1 MRERVIEIRPDDHVS
16 GSPNAPVT
24 LVEYGDYECPHCGAA
39 FPIVENIRR
48 RLGDRLQ
55 FVYRHFP
62 LTQSHPHAEHA
73 AEIAEAA
80 GERGAFWA
88 MHETLFANQSA
99 LDDVSLV
106 AYAQSVGV
114 DPQWAAEALAAG
126 TFAPRVREQF
136 MSGVRNGVN
145 GTPTF
150 FINGRCFDYSL
161 NERVLLATLED
172 AALANSSS

>member
-88 MHETLFANQSA
+88 MHETLFANQS
-99 LDDVSLV
+99 LV

-150 FINGRCFDYSL
+150 FINGRRFDYSL

-172 AALANSSS
+172 AALANTSS

>member
-1 MRERVIEIRPDDHVS
+1 M
-16 GSPNAPVT
+16 
-24 LVEYGDYECPHCGAA
+24 
-39 FPIVENIRR
+39 
-48 RLGDRLQ
+48 
-55 FVYRHFP
+55 YRHFP

-88 MHETLFANQSA
+88 MHETLFANQRA
-99 LDDVSLV
+99 LDDVSFV
-106 AYAQSVGV
+106 DHVVSSAQ
-114 DPQWAAEALAAG
+114 ETAAG
-126 TFAPRVREQF
+126 TVAPRVREQF

-150 FINGRCFDYSL
+150 FINGRRFDYSL

>member
-1 MRERVIEIRPDDHVS
+1 MRERVIEIRPDDHVV
-16 GSPNAPVT
+16 GPPNAPVT

-39 FPIVENIRR
+39 FPIIESIRR
-48 RLGDRLQ
+48 RLGDRLR

-62 LTQSHPHAEHA
+62 LTQAHPHAEHA

-80 GERGAFWA
+80 GERGAFWE
-88 MHETLFANQSA
+88 MHDTRFANQGA
-99 LDDVSLV
+99 LDDASLIG
-106 AYAQSVGV
+106 YAQRVGV

-136 MSGVRNGVN
+136 MGGVRNGVN

-150 FINGRCFDYSL
+150 FINGRRFDYSL
-161 NERVLLATLED
+161 NERVLLASLED
-172 AALANSSS
+172 AALANSAG

>member
-39 FPIVENIRR
+39 FPIIENIRR
-48 RLGDRLQ
+48 RLADRLR

-88 MHETLFANQSA
+88 MHETLFANQRA

-150 FINGRCFDYSL
+150 FINGVRHDAGYDVASL
-161 NERVLLATLED
+161 MQGLS
-172 AALANSSS
+172 AALAQTRV